1 MGTRVR
7 ALACAR
13 NILNAASH
21 SPLREKVGE
30 NPHER
35 SARIRPARRITFA
48 RGEIKA
54 RALFALEHKR
64 VTFVRSF
71 VRSFETFTARS
82 RTIDGSTSFDDATET
97 G

>member
-7 ALACAR
+7 ALARTR

-21 SPLREKVGE
+21 SPLREVGE

-54 RALFALEHKR
+54 CVLFALDHGALWTNLTIPHR
-64 VTFVRSF
+64 
-71 VRSFETFTARS
+71 RSFESS
-82 RTIDGSTSFDDATET
+82 RLFDR
-97 G
+97 